1 MGEQEQ
7 LTGPSPGPAAD
18 PRLKV
23 VFVGHVA
30 RMSGGEIAL
39 LRLLPAIAPMVD
51 AHVILGED
59 GPLVGELRCAG
70 ATVEVLP
77 MAEQVRDVR
86 KDSVALGRLDPRP
99 VLALMTYV
107 WQLQRR
113 LRQIR
118 PDIVHTNTLKAAFYG
133 GLAARLAGV
142 PVVWHVRDRIA
153 TDYLPRA
160 AVRLVRLAAKVLPT
174 AVVANSE
181 ATLATLGSARN
192 ASVVYNT
199 FDIQPPTESGP
210 NRTPKS
216 NLTLGV
222 VGRLAPWKGQHV
234 FLEAFAAAFPDGPAV
249 ARLVGTALFGEA
261 DYEAELR
268 SLVDRLDIGERVEFR
283 GFRDDVSEELAELD
297 VLVHCSTSPEP
308 FGQVVVEGMAA
319 GLPVIAAA
327 AGGPLEIIEDGVDG
341 ILTPPGD
348 AEALADAMRRLAGR
362 PDLRAELGRAAAAS
376 CARFNAENVRA
387 RLMTVYRSVLAA
399 YSARPAAR

>member
-1 MGEQEQ
+1 
-7 LTGPSPGPAAD
+7 
-18 PRLKV
+18 
-23 VFVGHVA
+23 
-30 RMSGGEIAL
+30 MSGGEIAL
-39 LRLLPAIAPMVD
+39 LRLLPAIAPLVD

-99 VLALMTYV
+99 VLSLMTYV

-153 TDYLPRA
+153 ADYLPRT
-160 AVRLVRLAAKVLPT
+160 AVRLVRLAAEVLPT

-199 FDIQPPTESGP
+199 FDIQPPTESGR
-210 NRTPKS
+210 NRTATS
-216 NLTLGV
+216 TLTLGV

-234 FLEAFAAAFPDGPAV
+234 FLEAFAV
-249 ARLVGTALFGEA
+249 ARLVGTALFGEE

-268 SLVDRLDIGERVEFR
+268 SLVDRLGIGERVEFR
-283 GFRDDVSEELAELD
+283 GFREDVSEELAELD

-348 AEALADAMRRLAGR
+348 AEALAEAMRRLAEE
-362 PDLRAELGRAAAAS
+362 PDLRADLGRAATAS

-387 RLMTVYRSVLAA
+387 RLMTVYRAVLAA
-399 YSARPAAR
+399 DSARQPAR